1 MAIFYKNGETAR
13 LLQAVYAGVPINLP
27 GSLPDAKR
35 LRLHDPPAAG
45 AVWNFQPKVVMADGA
60 TAVDA
65 AVVKVFANKEKL
77 DEYAP
82 SGEKSFWH
90 NIEGAGDMVKYYVGA
105 DIPPGAFA
113 GYMSGVVC
121 IDCEWNIIPSM
132 ERQRPKGGGNGKVAV
147 ITLGKPWFDED
158 DSPHPLEACLVH
170 LAAYMTF
177 PDELRAVF
185 TSKDVRAL
193 LRCVV
198 GEIASPECAR
208 AHQEGENVAGF
219 RAEFTVQ
226 PLHRC

>member
-1 MAIFYKNGETAR
+1 
-13 LLQAVYAGVPINLP
+13 
-27 GSLPDAKR
+27 
-35 LRLHDPPAAG
+35 
-45 AVWNFQPKVVMADGA
+45 
-60 TAVDA
+60 
-65 AVVKVFANKEKL
+65 
-77 DEYAP
+77 
-82 SGEKSFWH
+82 
-90 NIEGAGDMVKYYVGA
+90 
-105 DIPPGAFA
+105 
-113 GYMSGVVC
+113 MSGVLVC

-198 GEIASPECAR
+198 GEIARPECAR

-226 PLHRC
+226 PLH